1 MAWTID
7 DSQQRILYDKG
18 KHVAVP
24 PAGMSKYHEWRRKIE
39 LGTHPKNAADEVGDM
54 HYEQLGGVNKGI
66 YTIRLSQE
74 HRVAFTLNGTLQQ
87 VNVISIGGHFP
98 PS

>member
-1 MAWTID
+1 L
-7 DSQQRILYDKG
+7 SG
-18 KHVAVP
+18 K
-24 PAGMSKYHEWRRKIE
+24 
-39 LGTHPKNAADEVGDM
+39 
-54 HYEQLGGVNKGI
+54 NKGI

-74 HRVAFTLNGTLQQ
+74 HRVAFTINSTLQQ